1 MTTRAQKESQVAELR
16 DNLLKSKATY
26 VSDYRGLTVK
36 EITTLRRNLQKV
48 DADFTVAKNTLIK
61 VALKGETLGEQ
72 LESQLKGPTGLAIC
86 YSDPAAPAKVLAD
99 FMKATK
105 KTELRGGVVEGKA
118 VSAAQAKA
126 IAELPSREVLIAKML
141 GSMNAPI
148 TNFVGVLAAMPRSLV
163 LALEA
168 IRKQKAG
175 E

>member
-1 MTTRAQKESQVAELR
+1 MTTRAQKESQVTELR
-16 DNLLKSKATY
+16 DNLLRSKATY
-26 VSDYRGLTVK
+26 VSDYRGLSVK

-61 VALKGETLGEQ
+61 VALKGEALGEA

-99 FMKATK
+99 FIKAVK
-105 KTELRGGVVEGKA
+105 KSELRGGVVEGKA
-118 VSAAQAKA
+118 VTADQAKA

>member
-26 VSDYRGLTVK
+26 VSDYRGLSVK

-61 VALKGETLGEQ
+61 VALKGETLGEL

-99 FMKATK
+99 FIKAAK
-105 KTELRGGVVEGKA
+105 KSELRGGVVEGKA
-118 VSAAQAKA
+118 VTAAEAKA

>member
-1 MTTRAQKESQVAELR
+1 MTTRAQKENQVAELR

-26 VSDYRGLTVK
+26 VSNYRGLTVK

-48 DADFTVAKNTLIK
+48 DADFTIAKNTLIK
-61 VALKGETLGEQ
+61 VALKGETLGE
-72 LESQLKGPTGLAIC
+72 LLDSQLKGPTGLAIC

-99 FMKATK
+99 FIKAVK

-118 VSAAQAKA
+118 VSAEQAKA